1 MAEEK
6 KGGVSVYISP
16 EIVEGSSSATKKTM
30 RLAWRLDWIRD
41 DAGAVDRFTCT
52 LLFTCGAWMHK
63 NYGGE

>member
-16 EIVEGSSSATKKTM
+16 EIVEVLKQRHKKNYEAGVAAGTGF
-30 RLAWRLDWIRD
+30 AD

-52 LLFTCGAWMHK
+52 LLFTCGAWDA
-63 NYGGE
+63 